1 MLYMKNGLIRGLSL
15 VLSAAAVVTTLTG
28 CKKGASE
35 NEQVSIR
42 VGGWPS
48 AETQALEHEL
58 WEKYSTEMKE
68 KYPNITI
75 ERDDYKYA
83 PDTFLPLAAS
93 QQLPDMFAVPFTEP
107 KKLFATGYLADVTD
121 AFTSYGYKDAI
132 ADEVLKILGED
143 GKYYGVPISADV
155 FGMLYNRK
163 LFEQA
168 GLVNPDG
175 TLKYPKNF
183 DELLQ
188 TAITVKEKTGK
199 AGFAFTTLDKAA
211 GWLIMS
217 LAWSHGVKFMEQK
230 DGKWTATFDS
240 PEMRSAMQYI
250 SDLKWKYN
258 VLPENVMLK
267 ADDVQQL
274 VATDQ
279 AAMMYYSE
287 FMVNRMV
294 PTYNMSKDNISTSPV
309 PAGSAGAV
317 SLVSGS
323 AWLFANSAD
332 ENQIDAMFKWLQV
345 MGKGT
350 ELDERT
356 VAVTEEKYQANIDSG
371 LVVSPP
377 SFSIFKNP
385 DRVQK
390 EKEIANKY
398 LNVDP
403 VKWGK
408 IFDSTVKLQPEEP
421 VECQQLYAVVA
432 SMLQKILTDKNTDI
446 SALIKESN
454 ASFQKDF
461 LDNVK

>member
-1 MLYMKNGLIRGLSL
+1 MLYMKNGFVRGVSFVLCTAALISTLS
-15 VLSAAAVVTTLTG
+15 G
-28 CKKGASE
+28 CKKEISD
-35 NEQVSIR
+35 NEQITIK

-48 AETQALEHEL
+48 AETQAIEHEL
-58 WEKYSTEMKE
+58 WEKYSNEMKE

-107 KKLFATGYLADVTD
+107 KKLFSTNYLADVTD
-121 AFTSYGYKDAI
+121 AFTEYGYKDAVN
-132 ADEVLKILGED
+132 DEVLKILGEN

-168 GLVNPDG
+168 GLVNADG
-175 TLKYPKNF
+175 TLNYPKNF

-188 TAITVKEKTGK
+188 TAITIKEKTGK

-217 LAWSHGVKFMEQK
+217 LAWSNGVKFMEQK

-240 PEMRSAMQYI
+240 PEMRNTMQYI

-258 VLPENVMLK
+258 VIPENVMLK

-294 PTYNMSKDNISTSPV
+294 PTYNMDKNNISTSPV
-309 PAGSAGAV
+309 PAGKAGAI

-323 AWLFANSAD
+323 AWLFSGSAD
-332 ENQIDAMFKWLQV
+332 ENQIDAMFKWLQI

-356 VAVTEEKYQANIDSG
+356 TAVTEEKYQANIDNG

-377 SFSIFKNP
+377 SFSVFKNA
-385 DRVQK
+385 DRVEK
-390 EKEIANKY
+390 EKELANKY

-403 VKWGK
+403 VKWGR
-408 IFDSTVKLQPEEP
+408 IYDDTVKLQPEEP

-432 SMLQKILTDKNTDI
+432 SLLQKVLTDKNADI
-446 SALIKESN
+446 PALLTEAN
-454 ASFQKDF
+454 TNFQRDF

>member
-1 MLYMKNGLIRGLSL
+1 MLSMLS
-15 VLSAAAVVTTLTG
+15 G
-28 CKKGASE
+28 CKEKNTESG
-35 NEQVSIR
+35 QVSIT

-48 AETQALEHEL
+48 AETQKLEHEL
-58 WEKYSTEMKE
+58 WEKYSEEMTK
-68 KYPNITI
+68 KYPDITI

-93 QQLPDMFAVPFTEP
+93 GQLPDMFAVPFTEP
-107 KKLFATGYLADVTD
+107 KKLFSTGYLADVTS
-121 AFTSYGYKDAI
+121 AFTKYGYKDAVN
-132 ADEVLKILGED
+132 DEVLKILGEN
-143 GKYYGVPISADV
+143 GKFYGVPISADV

-168 GLVNPDG
+168 GLVNADG
-175 TLKYPKNF
+175 TLMYPKNF

-188 TAITVKEKTGK
+188 TAITIKEKTGK

-217 LAWSHGVKFMEQK
+217 LAWSNGVKFMEQK

-240 PEMRSAMQYI
+240 PEMLKAMQYI

-309 PAGSAGAV
+309 PAGSAGAI

-323 AWLFANSAD
+323 AWLFSGSAD
-332 ENQIDAMFKWLQV
+332 ESRIDAMFKWLQI

-356 VAVTEEKYQANIDSG
+356 IAVTEEKYQANLDSG
-371 LVVSPP
+371 LVVSAPG
-377 SFSIFKNP
+377 FSIFKNP
-385 DRVQK
+385 ERVKK
-390 EKEIANKY
+390 EQELANKY

-408 IFDSTVKLQPEEP
+408 IYDDSVKLQPEEP

-432 SMLQKILTDKNTDI
+432 SLLQKVLTDKNTDI
-446 SALIKESN
+446 SALLKEAN
-454 ASFQKDF
+454 TNFQKDF